1 MKRLQFDY
9 SMKIN
14 YTEQVDRCHYTI
26 KCIPQDTERQRLEE
40 VHVFVAAG
48 SSEPGA
54 AESVLLETDFAGI
67 DAGNAVGQESVS
79 GEKVLPEPGF
89 GKTVFE
95 KWEASAG
102 RGTDSF
108 GNRFFFG
115 SVDKSHDS
123 FLFRITGIV
132 TAGLADCETL
142 EKEGILGAYRYP
154 YGLTVPGEGLRSY
167 FADLNL
173 QSEQSDYEKC
183 VQLMHRVYNDFT
195 YEKGVTDV
203 GTSAEEAWQLGKGVC
218 QDYAHIMIVLCRMAG
233 IPARYAAGML
243 MGEGFSHAWVEVF
256 CQDKWYALD
265 PTNNLI
271 VADSHIK
278 LGVGRDASDC
288 TINRGVIRGG
298 GSQTQIVKVI
308 VQEAGQQT

>member
-9 SMKIN
+9 SMKIK
-14 YTEQVDRCHYTI
+14 YSEQVNKCHYTI
-26 KCIPQDTERQRLEE
+26 KCIPSDTERQRLEE
-40 VHVFVAAG
+40 VHVFVDSG
-48 SSEPGA
+48 SLEPGA
-54 AESVLLETDFAGI
+54 AKSVFLKTDFEGM
-67 DAGNAVGQESVS
+67 DAGNTVSQENVS
-79 GEKVLPEPGF
+79 GEKGSQEPGVV
-89 GKTVFE
+89 KNAFE

-102 RGTDSF
+102 RGRDSF

-115 SVDKSHDS
+115 SVDKPHDS

-132 TAGLADCETL
+132 TAGLADCESL
-142 EKEGILGAYRYP
+142 EKEGLLGAYRYP
-154 YGLTVPGEGLRSY
+154 HGLTIPGEGLQSY
-167 FADLNL
+167 FKTLNL
-173 QSEQSDYEKC
+173 QREQSDYEKC
-183 VQLMHRVYNDFT
+183 VQLMHRLYNDFT

-288 TINRGVIRGG
+288 TINRGVIQGG

-308 VQEAGQQT
+308 VREADRQT